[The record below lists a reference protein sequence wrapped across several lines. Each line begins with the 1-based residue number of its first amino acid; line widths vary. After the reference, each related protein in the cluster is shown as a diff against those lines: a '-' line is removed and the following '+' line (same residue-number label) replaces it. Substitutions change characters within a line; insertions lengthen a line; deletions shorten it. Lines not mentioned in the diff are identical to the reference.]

1 MHYASIAR
9 MVIAML
15 TSVLIKTIKTSIHS
29 HKRKFLPQNASER
42 KRGLFLST
50 FGDIYGKRRLLCEHS
65 AVVYG
70 ASRLRGPLSRGLP
83 APSPLDPLL
92 PGYFCSR
99 VLLLLGKAV
108 PCNLQLSSRRFA
120 ITHCLV
126 TFQSSIIFVVQFP
139 LFLFVI

>member
-1 MHYASIAR
+1 MHYASIAG

-15 TSVLIKTIKTSIHS
+15 TSVMIKTIKTSNHS

-83 APSPLDPLL
+83 APSPPR
-92 PGYFCSR
+92 PPTAR
-99 VLLLLGKAV
+99 VLLLAGIVATRESC
-108 PCNLQLSSRRFA
+108 PLQPAAFFTQVRHYSLSRY
-120 ITHCLV
+120 
-126 TFQSSIIFVVQFP
+126 FP
-139 LFLFVI
+139 K